1 MCCAPFIFFKIC
13 YTIIVMLFKNIYAL
27 GYSIVIFAVVF
38 IVGEI
43 YRRRG
48 FEVPRESIGLID
60 VVWHEKSFQN
70 IGFKYSII
78 NSYFSNH

>member
-1 MCCAPFIFFKIC
+1 
-13 YTIIVMLFKNIYAL
+13 MLFKNIYAL

-38 IVGEI
+38 IDREI

-60 VVWHEKSFQN
+60 VVFWHEKSFQN

-78 NSYFSNH
+78 KSYFSNH